1 LIQFFHVSKRFPG
14 GQAALEEVT
23 FDIARGQFVFLT
35 GASGAGKTTLL
46 RLIFREEVPSAG
58 QIVVNGRNVALVPPS
73 KIPYLRRTIGVVF
86 QDFRLIARKTVFENV
101 TYLPRVL
108 GLDFKQQ
115 RQLAYQALR
124 RVGLAHRLNA
134 FPPQLSGGEQQR
146 VAIARALIN
155 EPDIL
160 IADEPTGNLDPDL
173 SREIL
178 RLFLEVNLRGT
189 TVVLATHDRDTI
201 QRVGR
206 RVLTLDRG
214 RLVSDTVIA
223 GTEPPE
229 LEPPAEL
236 ERSLELEMER
246 PAEPEPS
253 QQMDPPE
260 MDPPE
265 VDPAETPEINRLP
278 AGPSPADREPEAEV
292 PP

>member
-1 LIQFFHVSKRFPG
+1 MIQFFHVSKRFPG
-14 GQAALEEVT
+14 GQAALDEVS
-23 FDIARGQFVFLT
+23 FEIARGQFVFLT

-46 RLIFREEVPSAG
+46 RLIFREEVPSGG
-58 QIVVNGRNVALVPPS
+58 QILVNGRNVASVPPN

-86 QDFRLIARKTVFENV
+86 QDFRLIGRKTVFENV
-101 TYLPRVL
+101 SYLPRVL
-108 GLDFKQQ
+108 GFEVRRQKQM
-115 RQLAYQALR
+115 AYHALR
-124 RVGLAHRLNA
+124 RVGLAHRMSS

-155 EPDIL
+155 EPEIL

-189 TVVLATHDRDTI
+189 TVLLATHDRDTI

-214 RLVSDTVIA
+214 RLVSDMNLE
-223 GTEPPE
+223 GTEPPP
-229 LEPPAEL
+229 LDVVAPPPAASGDQIAAGDASGQTAAEVAAAEL
-236 ERSLELEMER
+236 ALV
-246 PAEPEPS
+246 PADGAEEPAAHAPEP
-253 QQMDPPE
+253 
-260 MDPPE
+260 
-265 VDPAETPEINRLP
+265 L
-278 AGPSPADREPEAEV
+278 PEA